1 MGDSARARC
10 DAARTTRDARRF
22 AGNAEGSDT
31 RLATARSEEG
41 EASSLRRRVG
51 ADLAATASA
60 HAAYKLTGL
69 VVMMILTRSLSKES
83 FGSFLF
89 ATSIAGI
96 GGPLTAL
103 GLTTLLVR
111 DVAVDGARASE
122 HASRTLAIRVP
133 LLALLV
139 IVLAAGTA
147 IIRPPLAT
155 IVFWSALALALDEIS
170 LTFGAYFSG
179 LARFRLA
186 SALGVGGK
194 LLGVAAVFVA
204 ALAGANVEGFLIA
217 MVLANGVRL
226 AATFVAA
233 RRVGFRW
240 AAHAAHAA
248 HATRPTH
255 GAHVPHAPHAADGK
269 RALVMRALPLFALG
283 ATATLHF
290 RGDAVLLGWL
300 GTFALV
306 ATYETAFRL
315 FEAAQSVTR
324 PVAMVFYPLFASR
337 LAAGQHAWVAA
348 RFRRILAIAVG
359 LGVVGAALV
368 YALADPLVPMLFGAD
383 YVESVPV
390 MRTLYLALPSFL
402 VVLMCGMM
410 ARSMGLERRAVVIS
424 AACLALGLVAKVA
437 VIPHAGA
444 VGVAWCTAAV
454 FVVQAIAMAR
464 AVLLGLAAPHAGLAS
479 VVESTSAAPARIDP
493 LIETAAEDPE
503 APAAI

>member
-1 MGDSARARC
+1 M
-10 DAARTTRDARRF
+10 
-22 AGNAEGSDT
+22 
-31 RLATARSEEG
+31 ATARPHEG
-41 EASSLRRRVG
+41 EGTSLRRRVG
-51 ADLAATASA
+51 VDLAATASA

-69 VVMMILTRSLSKES
+69 VVMMILTRSLSKEA

-96 GGPLTAL
+96 GAPLTAL

-111 DVAVDGARASE
+111 GVAVDRARASE

-147 IIRPPLAT
+147 VVRPPLAM
-155 IVFWSALALALDEIS
+155 IVFWSTLALALDEIS
-170 LTFGAYFSG
+170 LTLGSYFSG

-194 LLGVAAVFVA
+194 LLGVAGVFVA
-204 ALAGANVEGFLIA
+204 ALAGANVAGFLVA
-217 MVLANGVRL
+217 MVLANAVRL

-240 AAHAAHAA
+240 TAHAADAA
-248 HATRPTH
+248 HPTS
-255 GAHVPHAPHAADGK
+255 DMREK

-306 ATYETAFRL
+306 ATYEAAFRL
-315 FEAAQSVTR
+315 FEAAQFVSR

-337 LAAGQHAWVAA
+337 LAAGERAWVAA
-348 RFRRILAIAVG
+348 RFRRLLAIAVG
-359 LGVVGAALV
+359 VGVAGAALV
-368 YALADPLVPMLFGAD
+368 YTLADPLVPILFGAA
-383 YVESVPV
+383 YAESVPV
-390 MRTLYLALPSFL
+390 LRTLYLALPSFL
-402 VVLMCGMM
+402 VVLMSGMM
-410 ARSMGLERRAVVIS
+410 ARSMGLERPALVISVACLVLGFAAKVVVI
-424 AACLALGLVAKVA
+424 
-437 VIPHAGA
+437 PRAGA
-444 VGVAWCTAAV
+444 NGVAWCTSSV
-454 FVVQAIAMAR
+454 FVLQAAAMAR
-464 AVLLGLAAPHAGLAS
+464 TALRGLAAPDGAPTLDAG
-479 VVESTSAAPARIDP
+479 SAAAAATLARP
-493 LIETAAEDPE
+493 LVDSAAEDPE
-503 APAAI
+503 APIAI